1 MTDEY
6 RRALS
11 AVSTS
16 NAQETECRSRKSIE
30 DVTVGDLVM
39 ASDPQTDEQAPRRV
53 EAVHVHKDTVTD
65 IKVDGEVITT
75 TEDHPFWSVD
85 SQTFERADELTLGE
99 RVLSAD
105 GKKRAVSGVV
115 GARAGRRALA
125 YNLSIQ
131 GIHTYHV
138 GALDVLVHNMCA
150 TGGAAKSADEFVDL
164 ASASRRSHI
173 LDGHRYGGEA
183 GNTWFPKGWSDDK
196 IMHSISDIA
205 TDPSLNWVQ
214 QTGRAGAAVTRGGS
228 PVRYTVEGV
237 RDGVKMRGVLEPGGE
252 GIITGFPIP

>member
-16 NAQETECRSRKSIE
+16 NAQETECRSRRSIE
-30 DVTVGDLVM
+30 DIKVGDRVM
-39 ASDPQTDEQAPRRV
+39 ASDPQTDEQAARRV
-53 EAVHVHKDTVTD
+53 EAVHVHKDIVTD

-85 SQTFERADELTLGE
+85 SQTFERADELSLGE

-105 GKKRAVSGVV
+105 GKQRVVGGVV
-115 GARAGRRALA
+115 GARAGRQALA

-150 TGGAAKSADEFVDL
+150 TGVAAKYGDDAIEGIGDARTYIDLTKPSSIRNVGTNASHTEFADNL
-164 ASASRRSHI
+164 TGAGWASRTSKDGAVQIFQRDGAKYVLRSKNSS
-173 LDGHRYGGEA
+173 GYA
-183 GNTWFPKGWSDDK
+183 GWTADFTP
-196 IMHSISDIA
+196 
-205 TDPSLNWVQ
+205 
-214 QTGRAGAAVTRGGS
+214 AGLTRHTLEIRL
-228 PVRYTVEGV
+228 RYT
-237 RDGVKMRGVLEPGGE
+237 P
-252 GIITGFPIP
+252 